1 MSRAFFSACFGL
13 VSALQPSPRA
23 PSVSW
28 SSIRMSGCRAG
39 AGKHVEFHSE
49 FLDAARFSGQF
60 QEEHQRDF
68 LKEKYRDYPP
78 DLVIGVSGSAVAF
91 LMKYRE
97 SMFTGG
103 PAVYLTWQG
112 EVPCEGLAG
121 QKSCGNIYTR
131 RCRGN
136 ATIGSRSAARHTK
149 YRDNYRELPERQWT
163 RRRRRASFCLSFRPA
178 VLSPAA

>member
-13 VSALQPSPRA
+13 LSALQPSPRA

-28 SSIRMSGCRAG
+28 SSIRMSGSRAG

-112 EVPCEGLAG
+112 EVPVKDLQDKKAAAISTPGGAEATLRLALALQQDTRNIVIITGSSQRDNGLAEEG
-121 QKSCGNIYTR
+121 
-131 RCRGN
+131 
-136 ATIGSRSAARHTK
+136 ALHSA
-149 YRDNYRELPERQWT
+149 
-163 RRRRRASFCLSFRPA
+163 
-178 VLSPAA
+178 